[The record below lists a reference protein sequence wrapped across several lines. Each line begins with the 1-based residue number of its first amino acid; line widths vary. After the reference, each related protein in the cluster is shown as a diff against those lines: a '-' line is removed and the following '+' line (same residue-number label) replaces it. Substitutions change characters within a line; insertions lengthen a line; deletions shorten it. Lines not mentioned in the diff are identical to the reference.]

1 MEHFTKILNIVYP
14 LIIFAKRSILDT
26 WLACEY
32 TFVTLYLF
40 LVGKIDCA
48 ASEALAKMQ
57 EKIPIVKQ
65 TPQEVFI
72 ISYFCVEF
80 LY

>member
-1 MEHFTKILNIVYP
+1 MNTPF
-14 LIIFAKRSILDT
+14 FA
-26 WLACEY
+26 
-32 TFVTLYLF
+32 TLFLF